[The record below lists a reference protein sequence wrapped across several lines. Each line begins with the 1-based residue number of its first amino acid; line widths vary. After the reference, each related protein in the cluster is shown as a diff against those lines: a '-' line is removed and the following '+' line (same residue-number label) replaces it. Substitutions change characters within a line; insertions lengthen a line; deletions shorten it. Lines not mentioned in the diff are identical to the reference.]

1 MWRGKDSAVREGKF
15 FYDIV
20 MTARNKIFF
29 FTVSTFILCFVQ
41 LICVQFSQCQL
52 SSVLFNV
59 PTLGLNHCLKTLPG
73 TAAHSADVIQLGAA
87 TEVAGT

>member
-15 FYDIV
+15 FYEIV
-20 MTARNKIFF
+20 MTARNNIFF

-59 PTLGLNHCLKTLPG
+59 PTLGLNHCLKSL
-73 TAAHSADVIQLGAA
+73 AHELQRGWALSLVEIKQVGYL
-87 TEVAGT
+87 